1 MADPSMLGIE
11 NQLAAD
17 HVVTVY
23 EDDGLVFRRD
33 LGKRR
38 LLMHAEIA
46 KTQSPAGVHVVE
58 VCLERN
64 HDGFHRSG
72 FGTGLG
78 SGSPRIA
85 SNCCGVKP

>member
-1 MADPSMLGIE
+1 MLGIV

-23 EDDGLVFRRD
+23 EDNGLVFRSD

-38 LLMHAEIA
+38 VLVHVQIG
-46 KTQSPAGVHVVE
+46 KTQSPGGVHVVE

-72 FGTGLG
+72 F
-78 SGSPRIA
+78 
-85 SNCCGVKP
+85 

>member
-1 MADPSMLGIE
+1 MLGIV

-38 LLMHAEIA
+38 VLVHTEIGKA
-46 KTQSPAGVHVVE
+46 QSPGGVHVVE

-72 FGTGLG
+72 F
-78 SGSPRIA
+78 
-85 SNCCGVKP
+85 

>member
-1 MADPSMLGIE
+1 MLGIV

-17 HVVTVY
+17 HVVTVH
-23 EDDGLVFRRD
+23 EDDGLVFRSD

-38 LLMHAEIA
+38 VLVHLEIG
-46 KTQSPAGVHVVE
+46 KTQSPAGVHVIE

-72 FGTGLG
+72 L
-78 SGSPRIA
+78 
-85 SNCCGVKP
+85 